1 MLARFGS
8 SIYTD
13 SYKQIKHIYI
23 YLYLYLVSGRT
34 TGVRSSKRGVSAG
47 QDCLSEAV
55 RLSVSDLL
63 LVSV

>member
-1 MLARFGS
+1 MFTASFGHANLLPG
-8 SIYTD
+8 IHN
-13 SYKQIKHIYI
+13 IA
-23 YLYLYLVSGRT
+23 VGRT